1 MSNSR
6 SPGWASENEDAISA
20 VQGRGRP
27 RKKRKDGPSSNEI
40 AEHAITLPCD
50 GKGGL
55 RRPGRCSL
63 PAGVQ
68 AAQDVLSP
76 PVRRRALLE
85 RGLDRRGDLTA
96 AGVIARAASGPPA
109 ALPA

>member
-1 MSNSR
+1 MSDSR

-50 GKGGL
+50 GKGGC
-55 RRPGRCSL
+55 GV
-63 PAGVQ
+63 PAGALCLPVFK
-68 AAQDVLSP
+68 P
-76 PVRRRALLE
+76 PRTCCHPRFVA
-85 RGLDRRGDLTA
+85 
-96 AGVIARAASGPPA
+96 VPS
-109 ALPA
+109 